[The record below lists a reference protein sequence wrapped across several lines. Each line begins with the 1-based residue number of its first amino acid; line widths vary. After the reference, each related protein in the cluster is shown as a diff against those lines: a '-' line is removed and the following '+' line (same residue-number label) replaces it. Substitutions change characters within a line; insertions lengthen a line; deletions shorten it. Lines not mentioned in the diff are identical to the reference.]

1 MSKSSYVTTTAFLCA
16 SLLSVAPATAAP
28 LVFGDNAYE
37 FVAGAFSYDEASLAA
52 QALSFNGVSGHLVA
66 ITSGAEDAFVSSL
79 IASIEHSVWIGA
91 TDRAIEGA
99 WRWVTGEQFWQGN
112 GAGTPGP
119 DVFYANWAL
128 GQPDD
133 FATGQDV
140 ATIFGGSV
148 PNPGLAGKWDDGGAG
163 ASTDGSIFQRDGF
176 VVEFDASA
184 VPEPGALI
192 LLGIGLGA
200 AGIRRLKRSR

>member
-1 MSKSSYVTTTAFLCA
+1 MWKSLRVTTTAFLCA
-16 SLLSVAPATAAP
+16 CVLSAAPATAAP
-28 LVFGDNAYE
+28 VVFGDNAYE

-66 ITSGAEDAFVSSL
+66 ITSAAENAFVSSL

-91 TDRAIEGA
+91 TDRASEGA

-119 DVFYANWAL
+119 DVFFANWAL

-133 FATGQDV
+133 FGSGQDV

-148 PNPGLAGKWDDGGAG
+148 PNAGLVGKWDDGGSG
-163 ASTDGSIFQRDGF
+163 RDTGGSIFQRDGY

-184 VPEPGALI
+184 VPEPATLI

-200 AGIRRLKRSR
+200 VSVRRLKR